1 VHPEEFIEMA
11 KELALWKPHYVGEVC
26 SRTIVNRAYI
36 GSMLIIAMRLQSSLN
51 VKFPRTSGFYASVEE
66 ELGKTIGH
74 GASQKLAQLRSWRLD
89 ADYDLDILFN
99 GSMAKE
105 SRIVANE
112 LITLVKE
119 KI

>member
-1 VHPEEFIEMA
+1 M
-11 KELALWKPHYVGEVC
+11 C
-26 SRTIVNRAYI
+26 
-36 GSMLIIAMRLQSSLN
+36 LQSSLN

-66 ELGKTIGH
+66 ELGKTIWNR
-74 GASQKLAQLRSWRLD
+74 ASQKLTQLRSWRSD

-105 SRIVANE
+105 SLIVANE
-112 LITLVKE
+112 LITIVKE